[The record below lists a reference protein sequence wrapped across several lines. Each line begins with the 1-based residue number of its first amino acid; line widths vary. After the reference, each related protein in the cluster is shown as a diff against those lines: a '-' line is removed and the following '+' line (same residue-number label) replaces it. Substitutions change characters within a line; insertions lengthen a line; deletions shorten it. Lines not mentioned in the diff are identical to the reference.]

1 MLKRITFNKKELEVL
16 IEGLER
22 QEWYMK
28 RFPKSMASELNT
40 AKELLGIFKDMSKNY
55 KEEKPFDISP
65 RVKKAR
71 EEYDKIF
78 FEKYGVKK

>member
-1 MLKRITFNKKELEVL
+1 MLKRMTFNKMELEVL
-16 IEGLER
+16 IECLER
-22 QEWYMK
+22 QEWYMRRYQQSK
-28 RFPKSMASELNT
+28 ASERKT
-40 AKELLGIFKDMSKNY
+40 AKDLLGVFKDMSKNY